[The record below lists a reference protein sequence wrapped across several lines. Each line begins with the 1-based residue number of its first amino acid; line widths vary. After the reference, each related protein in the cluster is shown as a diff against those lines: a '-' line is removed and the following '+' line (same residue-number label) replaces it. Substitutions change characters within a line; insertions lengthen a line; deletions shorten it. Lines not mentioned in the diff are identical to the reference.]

1 MPFADISK
9 CSIDLQVIK
18 RSAEGL
24 GDHVSNAV
32 SPHKF
37 VSELRP
43 TFSFPFFDS
52 ETNAFD
58 HIFLSPLTHR
68 KFTAKFVAHS

>member
-9 CSIDLQVIK
+9 CSIDLQVI

-24 GDHVSNAV
+24 IDHVSNAL

-43 TFSFPFFDS
+43 EKLLRERFLFPFLTVRLMHLITFSFPS
-52 ETNAFD
+52 
-58 HIFLSPLTHR
+58 
-68 KFTAKFVAHS
+68 